1 MNKRRVADELTP
13 EQEKFV
19 QELIK
24 RKSQR
29 EAYRAAYPGSRKW
42 LDKTVDERASRLFNK
57 DKVNARYWELHDRL
71 TKESEDE
78 CIIDAKTI
86 LRELAAIATA
96 DIIDY
101 AQVVDDGGGG
111 KVALAVTDTIPPE
124 KRRAIA
130 GIKATQ
136 AGVEI
141 KLNDKLKAL
150 ELLGRYLGLFTDNV
164 KMTVDKVM
172 VTDDV

>member
-1 MNKRRVADELTP
+1 MLTP
-13 EQEKFV
+13 KQEKYV

-24 RKSQR
+24 GKSQR
-29 EAYRAAYPGSRKW
+29 EAYRAAYPNSKKW
-42 LDKTVDERASRLFNK
+42 LDKTVDERACRLFNQC
-57 DKVNARYWELHDRL
+57 KVNARYKELHDRL
-71 TKESEDE
+71 IKEAEDE
-78 CIIDAKTI
+78 CIIDAKMI

-111 KVALAVTDTIPPE
+111 KVALAVTDTIPAE

-136 AGVEI
+136 AGIEI

-150 ELLGRYLGLFTDNV
+150 ELLGRHLGLFTDNV

-172 VTDDV
+172 VVDDI